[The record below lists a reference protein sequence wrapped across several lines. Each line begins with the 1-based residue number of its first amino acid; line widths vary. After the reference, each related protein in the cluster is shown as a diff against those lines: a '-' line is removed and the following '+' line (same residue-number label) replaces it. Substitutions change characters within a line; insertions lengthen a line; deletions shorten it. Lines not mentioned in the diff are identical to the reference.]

1 MPVPLAIA
9 AFCITTA
16 VCHERKKKE
25 KGDQFIS
32 QLGSGLFIRNQP
44 SSFAVGAI
52 NMSQFIESSFAGMP
66 SVKSVSVKSAHNR
79 FQVEV
84 SVDEFDWKNLERI
97 YDKELDLSY
106 VFQGQSIDFRVID
119 ESRHAGQAADAI

>member
-16 VCHERKKKE
+16 VCHERKRKV
-25 KGDQFIS
+25 GVDQFVS
-32 QLGSGLFIRNQP
+32 QPGSGLFIRNQP
-44 SSFAVGAI
+44 SSFTVGAI
-52 NMSQFIESSFAGMP
+52 NMSQFIESSLAGLP

-84 SVDEFDWKNLERI
+84 SVDDFDWKNLQRI

-119 ESRHAGQAADAI
+119 ESRHAGQTADAI